1 MVGYK
6 EINDMNDMDWSEIKD
21 KYNIQCA
28 VDTIRKS
35 SSTIFGGQFR
45 EEYFKSK
52 IYTNPDEFSR
62 LKELDK
68 KLEEL
73 RKERIKIQTANIE
86 RNRLDRSESR
96 QEMYYEYIGSVID
109 TLPLPDFKPILSP
122 VNHIINTEWKIIVIK
137 RFLRIR

>member
-1 MVGYK
+1 MTIETYESACKDIENKMNGT
-6 EINDMNDMDWSEIKD
+6 NDMDWAEIKD

-45 EEYFKSK
+45 EEYLKNK

-96 QEMYYEYIGSVID
+96 QEMYYEIY
-109 TLPLPDFKPILSP
+109 
-122 VNHIINTEWKIIVIK
+122 WKCN
-137 RFLRIR
+137 